1 MSNLSLSMKVLVVE
15 DQLSVRQIIKN
26 GLGNIGYK
34 DIHEALN
41 GEEGLAKLKAGGFGL
56 VIADW
61 NMPVMTGIEL
71 LRAVRAN
78 PTLKSIPFLMVTAER
93 LQENIIDAV
102 QAGVSGYLVKPFSED
117 NLREKLE
124 KVFEKKST

>member
-71 LRAVRAN
+71 LRAVRAD

-93 LQENIIDAV
+93 LQENIIEAI
-102 QAGVSGYLVKPFSED
+102 QAGVSVYLVKPFSED

>member
-93 LQENIIDAV
+93 LQENIIEAV

-117 NLREKLE
+117 NLREKIE
-124 KVFEKKST
+124 KVFAKNST

>member
-1 MSNLSLSMKVLVVE
+1 
-15 DQLSVRQIIKN
+15 
-26 GLGNIGYK
+26 
-34 DIHEALN
+34 
-41 GEEGLAKLKAGGFGL
+41 
-56 VIADW
+56 
-61 NMPVMTGIEL
+61 
-71 LRAVRAN
+71 
-78 PTLKSIPFLMVTAER
+78 MVTAER

>member
-1 MSNLSLSMKVLVVE
+1 MSNLNLSMKVLVVE

-93 LQENIIDAV
+93 LQENIIEAI

>member
-1 MSNLSLSMKVLVVE
+1 MKVLVVE

-93 LQENIIDAV
+93 LQENIIEAI

>member
-34 DIHEALN
+34 NIHEALN

-71 LRAVRAN
+71 LRAVRAD

-93 LQENIIDAV
+93 LQENIIEAV